1 MMYNQNLD
9 IQVWKLLGVEN
20 GKYGNKI
27 KLMEI
32 VGEFNG
38 KKVNQ
43 KEEKTEGKSL
53 IRSSPKSQEQ
63 KDQTNT
69 SYSSGCQ

>member
-9 IQVWKLLGVEN
+9 IQVWKLHDVEN

-43 KEEKTEGKSL
+43 KEEKAKGKSL
-53 IRSSPKSQEQ
+53 IRSSPESQEQ